1 MQETQEIGG
10 FDPWVEEIPW
20 RKKWQPT
27 PALLSGK
34 SLGQRSLLGYSPWG
48 CKESETAEHAH
59 TYTITYTTSVLT
71 EKVIH
76 FKLISY
82 FTFPFFERK
91 MTDSIDK

>member
-1 MQETQEIGG
+1 MGG

-48 CKESETAEHAH
+48 CKESETAEHAR